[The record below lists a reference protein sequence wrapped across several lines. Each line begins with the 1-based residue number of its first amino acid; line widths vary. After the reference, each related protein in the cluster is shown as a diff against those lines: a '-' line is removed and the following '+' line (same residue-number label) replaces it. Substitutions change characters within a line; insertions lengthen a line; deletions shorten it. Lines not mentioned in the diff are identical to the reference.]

1 MESGPEAFPRLK
13 VELDSWKSYSD
24 ELYNEDRDAFKQ
36 MVEKLWQPYAQ
47 AIEKSG
53 RGYTTEALLISILL
67 SQQRTID
74 WLSRSVERLKQEKT
88 ATGNMS

>member
-1 MESGPEAFPRLK
+1 MESRPEAFPRLK
-13 VELDSWKSYSD
+13 LELDSWKNYSD
-24 ELYNEDRDAFKQ
+24 ELYNEDRDEFRQ
-36 MVEKLWQPYAQ
+36 MVEKLWPSYAR

-74 WLSRSVERLKQEKT
+74 WLSRSVEKLKLEKVT
-88 ATGNMS
+88 TSQ